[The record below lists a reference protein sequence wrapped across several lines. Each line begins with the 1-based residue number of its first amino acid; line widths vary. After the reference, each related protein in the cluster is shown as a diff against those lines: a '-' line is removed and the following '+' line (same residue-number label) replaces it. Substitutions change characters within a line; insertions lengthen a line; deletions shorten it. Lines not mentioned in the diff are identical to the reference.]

1 MKLIPALRRLWR
13 HAAFRRLLTLRILS
27 QAADGTLQVGM
38 ASYLLFSPQSQP
50 DAWAIAGV
58 LALTLLP
65 FTVIGPFVSP
75 LLDRWSRRDVALYS
89 DVTRAALSLVLGV
102 TIFSGATSG
111 VWAIVLYGALLVA
124 MSINRFMLAGL
135 SAGLQHTVDEDEY
148 LTASSIVP
156 TVGPLG
162 VVIGAV
168 LGFVARLTLGGLLHA
183 NQADAVVFGFA
194 AVLFVGSVL
203 ICRGFSRD
211 ALGPDRGKVAEP
223 FEPGASTKSTAPA
236 SKGARDVLDGLR
248 EAWRHLGTR
257 PTARLAL
264 TLMAVTRLLFGLLSV
279 AVILAARN
287 LWHPVDQPAPALADI
302 TLWGLFTGAGFI
314 LAAPLVPVLVRGL
327 GLGRTALALLVGCG
341 AVSVVTAF
349 VSAKFGVFALSFLI
363 GLGVQSFKICVDTI
377 VQAHVDEGFKGRVFT
392 FYDRAFNG
400 AFVLAG
406 VVAAFVLPPTGLS
419 VAAFLGIAATYLACA
434 IAFAIARAN
443 LGGAVFE
450 RGTEDLTA
458 VR

>member
-13 HAAFRRLLTLRILS
+13 HAAFRRLLTLRVLS

-65 FTVIGPFVSP
+65 FTVIGPFASP

-89 DVTRAALSLVLGV
+89 DVTRAALSLVLGI
-102 TIFSGATSG
+102 TIFSGATTG
-111 VWAIVLYGALLVA
+111 VWALVLYGALLVA

-168 LGFVARLTLGGLLHA
+168 LGFAARFTLGGLLPAH
-183 NQADAVVFGFA
+183 QADSVVFGFA
-194 AVLFVGSVL
+194 AVLFLGSVL
-203 ICRGFSRD
+203 ICRGFAPD
-211 ALGPDRGKVAEP
+211 ALGPDRSD
-223 FEPGASTKSTAPA
+223 ASALSGPRA
-236 SKGARDVLDGLR
+236 VLHGLA

-257 PTARLAL
+257 PTAKVAL
-264 TLMAVTRLLFGLLSV
+264 GLMAVTRLLFGLLSV

-314 LAAPLVPVLVRGL
+314 LAAPLVPLLVRPL
-327 GLGRTALALLVGCG
+327 GLGRTAPALLLG
-341 AVSVVTAF
+341 ASVASAAAAF
-349 VSAKFGVFALSFLI
+349 ASGKWPIFVLSFLT
-363 GLGVQSFKICVDTI
+363 GLAVQSFKICVDTI

-392 FYDRAFNG
+392 FYDMAFNG

-419 VAAFLGIAATYLACA
+419 VVAFLGIAATYLACA
-434 IAFAIARAN
+434 GAFVAARN
-443 LGGAVFE
+443 RLGVASFE
-450 RGTEDLTA
+450 KGTEDLA
-458 VR
+458 RA

>member
-13 HAAFRRLLTLRILS
+13 HAAFRRLLTLRVLS

-111 VWAIVLYGALLVA
+111 VWAVVLYGALLVA

-168 LGFVARLTLGGLLHA
+168 LGFLARFTLGGLLPAH
-183 NQADAVVFGFA
+183 QADSVVFGFA
-194 AVLFVGSVL
+194 AVLFLGSVL
-203 ICRGFSRD
+203 ICRGFPRD
-211 ALGPDRGKVAEP
+211 ALGPTRSLSQAPARSAG
-223 FEPGASTKSTAPA
+223 PA
-236 SKGARDVLDGLR
+236 SKGA
-248 EAWRHLGTR
+248 
-257 PTARLAL
+257 AR
-264 TLMAVTRLLFGLLSV
+264 
-279 AVILAARN
+279 
-287 LWHPVDQPAPALADI
+287 
-302 TLWGLFTGAGFI
+302 
-314 LAAPLVPVLVRGL
+314 
-327 GLGRTALALLVGCG
+327 
-341 AVSVVTAF
+341 
-349 VSAKFGVFALSFLI
+349 
-363 GLGVQSFKICVDTI
+363 
-377 VQAHVDEGFKGRVFT
+377 
-392 FYDRAFNG
+392 
-400 AFVLAG
+400 
-406 VVAAFVLPPTGLS
+406 
-419 VAAFLGIAATYLACA
+419 
-434 IAFAIARAN
+434 
-443 LGGAVFE
+443 
-450 RGTEDLTA
+450 
-458 VR
+458 

>member
-1 MKLIPALRRLWR
+1 MKLISALRRLWR

-50 DAWAIAGV
+50 NAWAIAGV

-89 DVTRAALSLVLGV
+89 DITRSALSLVLGV

-111 VWAIVLYGALLVA
+111 AWALVLYGALLVA

-135 SAGLQHTVDEDEY
+135 SAGLQHTVEEDEY

-168 LGFVARLTLGGLLHA
+168 LGFLARLTLGDVLPAH
-183 NQADAVVFGFA
+183 QADSVVFLFA
-194 AVLFVGSVL
+194 AVLFLGSVL

-211 ALGPDRGKVAEP
+211 ALGPDRTREHPA
-223 FEPGASTKSTAPA
+223 APA
-236 SKGARDVLDGLR
+236 AENGVGAVLAGLAR
-248 EAWRHLGTR
+248 AWRHLGTR
-257 PTARLAL
+257 PTAAVAL
-264 TLMAVTRLLFGLLSV
+264 VLMAVTRLLFGLLSV

-287 LWHPVDQPAPALADI
+287 LWHPVDQPAAALADL

-314 LAAPLVPVLVRGL
+314 LAAPLVPALVRVL
-327 GLGRTALALLVGCG
+327 GLGRTALTLLLACAV
-341 AVSVVTAF
+341 VSVVTALTT
-349 VSAKFGVFALSFLI
+349 AKPALYALSFLI

-392 FYDRAFNG
+392 FYDMGFNG

-406 VVAAFVLPPTGLS
+406 AVAAFVLPPTGLS
-419 VAAFLGIAATYLACA
+419 LVAFLGVAAVYLACA
-434 IAFAIARAN
+434 AVLATARTRM
-443 LGGAVFE
+443 GAATFE

-458 VR
+458 A

>member
-13 HAAFRRLLTLRILS
+13 HAAFRRLLTLRVLS

-111 VWAIVLYGALLVA
+111 VWAVVLYGALLVA

-168 LGFVARLTLGGLLHA
+168 LGFLARFTLGGLLPAH
-183 NQADAVVFGFA
+183 QADSVVFGFA
-194 AVLFVGSVL
+194 AVLFLGSVL
-203 ICRGFSRD
+203 ICRGFPRD
-211 ALGPDRGKVAEP
+211 ALGPTR
-223 FEPGASTKSTAPA
+223 SLSQAPAA
-236 SKGARDVLDGLR
+236 SKGSDADAPSGPRAVLDGLA

-264 TLMAVTRLLFGLLSV
+264 ALMAVSRLLFGLLSV

-314 LAAPLVPVLVRGL
+314 LAAPLVPGLVRAL
-327 GLGRTALALLVGCG
+327 GLGRTALALLIGCA
-341 AVSVVTAF
+341 AVSLTTAF
-349 VSAKFGVFALSFLI
+349 VSAKLGVFVLSFLI

-392 FYDRAFNG
+392 FYDMAFNG

-419 VAAFLGIAATYLACA
+419 VAAFLGIAATYAACA
-434 IAFAIARAN
+434 VAFAVARRR
-443 LGGAVFE
+443 LGADTFE
-450 RGTEDLTA
+450 RGTEDLT
-458 VR
+458 RPPRN